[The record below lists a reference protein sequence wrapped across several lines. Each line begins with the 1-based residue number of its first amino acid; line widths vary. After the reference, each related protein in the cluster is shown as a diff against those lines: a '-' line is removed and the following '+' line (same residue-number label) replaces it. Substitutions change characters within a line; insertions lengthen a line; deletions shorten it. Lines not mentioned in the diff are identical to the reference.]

1 MRFKHARHTPF
12 TSVLL
17 PLLFNRLFGLPFQA
31 EYAIKS
37 AVRKNLFWLRGC
49 KWLCYN
55 RESDEILIYIIAA
68 RIVIRYQ
75 YITAWKA
82 VLVTYA
88 LFYSEKG
95 LVKMRLIA
103 KIYEI
108 YDKYNMRQ

>member
-1 MRFKHARHTPF
+1 MA
-12 TSVLL
+12 LL
-17 PLLFNRLFGLPFQA
+17 SQRIGRNT
-31 EYAIKS
+31 YSI
-37 AVRKNLFWLRGC
+37 N
-49 KWLCYN
+49 
-55 RESDEILIYIIAA
+55 AA

-82 VLVTYA
+82 VLVPYA